1 MIKELEIVKQSNEA
15 IGASHPHYGGGKFAT
30 PTSSYN
36 TMRPYQCHTISYHHT
51 IIHKQLQY
59 HATQDHTNEQTVHA
73 NAIQCHIKPTNVYL
87 TLKQPQYHTIPD
99 HTRPCMQNK
108 PYQNHAVSCHI
119 IPRIPFTTPHYQNQ
133 NNSVPYHTIPIPH
146 KITLNPKSSTIP
158 HHCLMV
164 LLLLVLV
171 RNNWKL

>member
-87 TLKQPQYHTIPD
+87 TLKQPQYHTIPEY
-99 HTRPCMQNK
+99 HSP
-108 PYQNHAVSCHI
+108 HHI
-119 IPRIPFTTPHYQNQ
+119 IRIRTI
-133 NNSVPYHTIPIPH
+133 PYHTTQYQYHTRSHSIQNHPQYHTTAWWSCFYWCWCAI
-146 KITLNPKSSTIP
+146 IGNCNNGSNLMIWESFFTSTVVKVQ
-158 HHCLMV
+158 C
-164 LLLLVLV
+164 
-171 RNNWKL
+171 